1 VTVHGSLLTG
11 WPPEP
16 LKVDVKQVV
25 VCVTSDRRDG
35 RMKIAVLGG
44 AGAMGMVTTKDLA
57 NSSVVSEIVLC
68 DSNVEQAKEVAS
80 WVASDKLSIKR
91 IDISN
96 PDSLVDAVKDA
107 DVVANA
113 TPYHFNL
120 GVTKS
125 VIRVGKDLTDLGG
138 VYYMTLKQLKL
149 DNVAREAGVTVVLG
163 CGVAPGIADV
173 LAKYGADKLD
183 RVEAVH
189 IRYGEV
195 NLTPAKYKWTF
206 RTVLEE
212 FTRGPV
218 IYQKGKFTKLPPFSG
233 KHTIG
238 FPEPVG
244 KRSCCYALYS
254 GIATLPTTVDKG
266 VQTVDCAMSY
276 TEEDEQR
283 IRILKEMGLTNT
295 KPVDVEGVKI
305 SPREFL
311 LQIAPPP
318 DVKVKDAASIVVE
331 VLGEKD
337 GESVQGV
344 YGLVYEYHEKYGVSA
359 LAYLTGV
366 PLSIVSQMLARKDIP
381 EKGVFPPEIAI
392 NPEAFIEELGKR
404 NIRIRETITKTCA
417 L

>member
-1 VTVHGSLLTG
+1 M
-11 WPPEP
+11 
-16 LKVDVKQVV
+16 KQVV
-25 VCVTSDRRDG
+25 VCVTSDRRDS

-57 NSSVVSEIVLC
+57 DSSAVSEIVLC
-68 DSNVEQAKEVAS
+68 DSNAEKAKKAAS
-80 WVASDKLSIKR
+80 WVASDKLSIKHV
-91 IDISN
+91 DISN
-96 PDSLVDAVKDA
+96 PQSLIDAVNDVDA
-107 DVVANA
+107 VANA

-120 GVTKS
+120 AVTKS
-125 VIRVGKDLTDLGG
+125 IIKAGKDLTDLGG
-138 VYYMTLKQLKL
+138 VYYMTLKQLRL

-212 FTRGPV
+212 YTRGPV
-218 IYQKGKFTKLPPFSG
+218 IYQNGKFTKLPPFSG

-283 IRILKEMGLTNT
+283 IRILTEMGLTNT
-295 KPVDVEGVKI
+295 RPVDVEGVKV

-331 VLGEKD
+331 ILGEKD
-337 GESVQGV
+337 GESVTGT
-344 YGLVYEYHEKYGVSA
+344 YDLVYKHHEKYGVSA
-359 LAYLTGV
+359 LAYLTGI
-366 PLSIVSQMLARKDIP
+366 PLSIVSQMLAQKAIP
-381 EKGVFPPEIAI
+381 EKGVFPPETAI
-392 NPEAFIEELGKR
+392 NPEPFIKELGKR
-404 NIRIRETITKTCA
+404 NIQIKETITKTCT